1 MLSRTDDNNLFGLQ
15 QIDNKENL
23 IMTNNEVIIR
33 FINLDNLE
41 VFLRNL
47 LRLYIRRTGS
57 NSKCIS
63 SDNYTSA
70 VKKELQQLSTFSQ
83 IKEIRDKELNSVIL
97 SHLEMSED
105 LVEGIKSE
113 WEQKKI
119 FKKQIKGDDG
129 TTLIEDRYC
138 TRSYVREIILRYCQ
152 NRTFFRTKFNIKD
165 GNLF

>member
-1 MLSRTDDNNLFGLQ
+1 MC
-15 QIDNKENL
+15 
-23 IMTNNEVIIR
+23 IR
-33 FINLDNLE
+33 DSETTEYLE

-129 TTLIEDRYC
+129 TTLIEDSYC

>member
-1 MLSRTDDNNLFGLQ
+1 MAVQLRQSILCGISQ
-15 QIDNKENL
+15 S
-23 IMTNNEVIIR
+23 
-33 FINLDNLE
+33 
-41 VFLRNL
+41 VF
-47 LRLYIRRTGS
+47 S
-57 NSKCIS
+57 CS
-63 SDNYTSA
+63 SSA

-129 TTLIEDRYC
+129 TTLIEDSYC